1 MTPARLQ
8 LLSELVDEFIVEH
21 ATNWMAAPLGRVHAW
36 VQEARDHEVLM
47 LTGWTDDDEVI
58 GVPV

>member
-36 VQEARDHEVLM
+36 VQEARNHEVLT
-47 LTGWTDDDEVI
+47 LATGDDDEVI